1 MSKRLVAAAVCVV
14 VGGGFALLQ
23 AQQRKTVLT
32 ALDYAEIQQLY
43 SHYAYAYDSG
53 AIEEYTRM
61 FTSDGEFIIV
71 GGQTFKGSTRLAQLA
86 RSGPTGSG
94 SPVKNRLTLNHFTT
108 NVAID
113 PLPEGAKG
121 RAYLAVIEVKKGGDR
136 YVRSSGL
143 YEDTL
148 VKTSDGWR
156 FKSRVY
162 TRLPDPDGVATP
174 PTQ

>member
-1 MSKRLVAAAVCVV
+1 MRKSLTVAALVV
-14 VGGGFALLQ
+14 VGCAFALVQ
-23 AQQRKTVLT
+23 AQRTKTTGLT

-53 AIEEYTRM
+53 TIDEYTNM
-61 FTSDGEFIIV
+61 FTPDAEFIIT
-71 GGQTFKGSTRLAQLA
+71 GGQTFKGPTRLAQLV
-86 RSGPTGSG
+86 RSGPTGAG

-113 PLPEGAKG
+113 PMPLGAKG
-121 RAYLAVIEVKKGGDR
+121 RAYLAVIEVRKGGDR
-136 YVRSSGL
+136 FVRSSGL
-143 YEDTL
+143 YEDVL
-148 VKTSDGWR
+148 VKTDNGWR

>member
-1 MSKRLVAAAVCVV
+1 MRKWLALAVLAAGVGFVV
-14 VGGGFALLQ
+14 VQ
-23 AQQRKTVLT
+23 AQQKKPSSLT

-43 SHYAYAYDSG
+43 AHYAYAYDSG
-53 AIEEYTRM
+53 ALDDYTSM
-61 FTSDGEFIIV
+61 FTPDGEFVIT

-86 RSGPTGSG
+86 RSGPTGAG
-94 SPVKNRLTLNHFTT
+94 SPVKNRLTLSHFTT

-113 PLPEGAKG
+113 SAPDGARG
-121 RAYLAVIEVKKGGDR
+121 RAYLAVIEVRKGGER

-143 YEDTL
+143 YEDAL
-148 VKTSDGWR
+148 VKTADGWR

-162 TRLPDPDGVATP
+162 TRLPDPDGVSTP